1 MMWMKEIKE
10 WKFMPWNNKVLK
22 LISECQYFVDQH
34 RLRLLALVMHMC
46 DLFLIYRRPN
56 KQHSVNLQPKSKKNI
71 HTCMKKKACKK
82 TQIHYMI
89 FSCLTLEPR
98 GIASIHYRETKSI
111 HNSYF
116 VISHVK
122 NDFEYQVSNN
132 VIIIKRVNRKL
143 GCKAKPCHNLPWSV
157 CRL

>member
-1 MMWMKEIKE
+1 MYEKESLQKNTNPLYVF
-10 WKFMPWNNKVLK
+10 FMPN
-22 LISECQYFVDQH
+22 
-34 RLRLLALVMHMC
+34 
-46 DLFLIYRRPN
+46 PG
-56 KQHSVNLQPKSKKNI
+56 
-71 HTCMKKKACKK
+71 
-82 TQIHYMI
+82 
-89 FSCLTLEPR
+89 PR

-143 GCKAKPCHNLPWSV
+143 SCKAKP
-157 CRL
+157 